1 MRVKTVTIAT
11 YNQNCLRA
19 GEICRDEDMIDTV
32 IEESGGEGG
41 CYGDITVEVGTV
53 AELMDSAA
61 ATTLIEV
68 HDSNQMFRWKRARN
82 IIEELEAV

>member
-32 IEESGGEGG
+32 IEGADVTE
-41 CYGDITVEVGTV
+41 I
-53 AELMDSAA
+53 LR
-61 ATTLIEV
+61 L
-68 HDSNQMFRWKRARN
+68 RWVR
-82 IIEELEAV
+82 